1 MTKRMARPI
10 ANAEFGALVLIF
22 SASLLLGYQYLN
34 QVDVPNFQPRFDLH
48 HQIVQATAPS
58 PYRYRVLAPFA
69 AEWLINLFS
78 VGFPAEKAFL
88 LAYAIYDWIAILL
101 SLVFLFFWLRIWF
114 ESEPATVGVLFVAA
128 TMPIAFQDHY
138 FQPWSLLEP
147 ALFSLSLLAIYRR
160 NLWLLATLVFLASL
174 NRETAVFL
182 PLAFLMTIQGENR
195 QRTQSM
201 FWFWVL
207 LLIWAVVFFGLRY
220 FRGNAPHV
228 ETVAGLLAQN
238 LTPRSLFYAFLNS
251 SLFLGGFWVFVVAG
265 FRYAATFLKKAS
277 LVIPF
282 YLLTVFIWGIWQEV
296 RLLFPLYPFLLPLGL
311 SFLYRHNEKR

>member
-1 MTKRMARPI
+1 MAK
-10 ANAEFGALVLIF
+10 AEFGALVLIV
-22 SASLLLGYQYLN
+22 SASLLLGHQYLN
-34 QVDVPNFQPRFDLH
+34 QVDIPNRQLRFDLH
-48 HQIVQATAPS
+48 HQIIQATAPS

-78 VGFPAEKAFL
+78 VDFPAEKAFL
-88 LAYAIYDWIAILL
+88 LAYAFYDWIAILL
-101 SLVFLFFWLRIWF
+101 SLVSLFFWLRIWF
-114 ESEPATVGVLFVAA
+114 ENEPALIGVLFVAS

-147 ALFSLSLLAIYRR
+147 ALFSLSLLAMYRR
-160 NLWLLATLVFLASL
+160 NFWLLAASVLLASL

-182 PLAFLMTIQGENR
+182 PLAFLMTIQGENS
-195 QRTQSM
+195 QRMQSM
-201 FWFWVL
+201 LWSGVL
-207 LLIWAVVFFGLRY
+207 LLIWAAVFFGLRY
-220 FRGNAPHV
+220 FRGNASHV

-238 LTPRSLFYAFLNS
+238 ITPRSLFYAFFNS
-251 SLFLGGFWVFVVAG
+251 SLFLGGFWIFVVAG

-282 YLLTVFIWGIWQEV
+282 YLLTVLIWGIWQEV
-296 RLLFPLYPFLLPLGL
+296 RLLLPLYPFLLPLGL